1 MTSDVSAQPDDGIYI
16 HKIRVSW
23 ADCDP
28 ANIAYTGRL
37 PNFALDAIN
46 SWWLVHFG
54 EDWYRLNL
62 ERDFATPFVH
72 LEMDLRKPVT
82 PLHPLLIALRLA
94 KLGTSSFTFAF
105 VARQNNEVCSRGG
118 LSASRRRHRRSILFQ
133 FRIMCVRASGTWKD
147 PTEAGAARLP
157 AARHYV

>member
-37 PNFALDAIN
+37 PNFALDAID

-105 VARQNNEVCSRGG
+105 VARQNNEVCFEGRFVCVAATTS
-118 LSASRRRHRRSILFQ
+118 SFNPIP
-133 FRIMCVRASGTWKD
+133 IPDYVRARIGHLERPD
-147 PTEAGAARLP
+147 
-157 AARHYV
+157 